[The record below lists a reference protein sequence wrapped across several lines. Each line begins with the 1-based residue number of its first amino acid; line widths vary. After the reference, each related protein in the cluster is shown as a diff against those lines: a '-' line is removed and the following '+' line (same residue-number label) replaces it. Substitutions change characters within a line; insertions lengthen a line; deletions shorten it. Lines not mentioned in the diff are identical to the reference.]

1 MANIKIELDYP
12 LTDGMSLTFKAP
24 CDNTAVTGLKVYYP
38 EVGESGT
45 TTTSKTFTFKDAH
58 LNTISALGNLFSEG
72 ATVVVVVDTNNSY
85 AFIQNADTNG
95 YLENKVTSVAKGGTG
110 ATTAKDAAKNL
121 SVLPIVCSILE
132 ETSGTDNLDST
143 TTPLVLSE
151 LYITKPEL
159 YTILNSNYAYVITLF
174 YSGIGM
180 GNSRMQLAISYT
192 TGKMAMR
199 NYYGGSWSGWHTVLT
214 ETNFSYSGGTLNI
227 TTT

>member
-110 ATTAKDAAKNL
+110 GTTASEALTNLGALPLSGGTMTGKLNAKEVVICDNTLYPSVDYKADFDGHVKAQVLANMERNIVYFRNWATDDSGFYENYLLPDPNTGLTKNGNYTIWTNKNL
-121 SVLPIVCSILE
+121 
-132 ETSGTDNLDST
+132 
-143 TTPLVLSE
+143 
-151 LYITKPEL
+151 
-159 YTILNSNYAYVITLF
+159 
-174 YSGIGM
+174 
-180 GNSRMQLAISYT
+180 
-192 TGKMAMR
+192 KM
-199 NYYGGSWSGWHTVLT
+199 
-214 ETNFSYSGGTLNI
+214 SYSNGTLNI

>member
-95 YLENKVTSVAKGGTG
+95 YLENKATSVAKGGTG
-110 ATTAKDAAKNL
+110 GTTASEALTNL
-121 SVLPIVCSILE
+121 GALPL
-132 ETSGTDNLDST
+132 
-143 TTPLVLSE
+143 
-151 LYITKPEL
+151 
-159 YTILNSNYAYVITLF
+159 
-174 YSGIGM
+174 
-180 GNSRMQLAISYT
+180 
-192 TGKMAMR
+192 
-199 NYYGGSWSGWHTVLT
+199 
-214 ETNFSYSGGTLNI
+214 SGGTMTGPLNAESVVICDGTLYPSVDYKADFDGTVKAQVLANMERNIVYFRNRCLDTEYYENYLLPDPDKGRTKNGNYTVWTNKNLTLSYSNGTLTI
-227 TTT
+227 TTK